1 MRTIDSEKLWKE
13 NDKLGN
19 VKQPE
24 ADEEKLFNE
33 IVDYFTRVEKKTIN
47 MVHRELVDKS
57 IIDQM
62 VVSYLKN
69 KQINDEM
76 ISHIVKMFDDYVFGY
91 HILEPLVNDEMIS
104 DIKVLRYDIIRI
116 KRNGKRMTSDIKFR
130 DNAELQRFV
139 EYVAIRNK
147 VNLSDLNAVQT
158 FTDKHSNPRFI
169 LRFNICTPYVNSVP
183 NAYLHIRKVS
193 KVKRGLDYLIFAGML
208 DIATANYLV
217 DKSKTAR
224 GILFTGKGASG
235 KTTLMNEL
243 LEYIP
248 DDRSGLAIQE
258 NEELFSDTHPDMMFQ
273 HVVMNRGE
281 GKIQY
286 SLQDLARN
294 GLLLDLDYFIIGE
307 IKGGEALYF
316 LNAAYTGHQCWAS
329 VHGINSTEAIDKL
342 ADYVKYE
349 SDYSKAD
356 VIRMLRTLEVI
367 VFMDD
372 FKVKEISEIVGFDEE
387 TQRLIYKRVL

>member
-1 MRTIDSEKLWKE
+1 MGVT
-13 NDKLGN
+13 
-19 VKQPE
+19 KQPE
-24 ADEEKLFNE
+24 TAADKLFDE
-33 IVDYFTRVEKKTIN
+33 IVDYFTRVEKKTIH
-47 MVHRELVDKS
+47 MVNRELVDKS
-57 IIDQM
+57 VLNQM
-62 VVSYLKN
+62 VVKYLAD
-69 KQINDEM
+69 KQLKEEQIEEM
-76 ISHIVKMFDDYVFGY
+76 VKMFDAYVFGY
-91 HILEPLVNDEMIS
+91 HILEPLVNDDMIS
-104 DIKVLRYDIIRI
+104 DIKIIRYDIVRI
-116 KRNGKRMTSDIKFR
+116 KKNGKRMTSDIRFK
-130 DNAELQRFV
+130 DNGELNRFV

-147 VNLSDLNAVQT
+147 INISDINAVQT
-158 FTDKHSNPRFI
+158 FTDKHSNPKFI

-183 NAYLHIRKVS
+183 NSYLHIRKVS
-193 KVKRGLDYLIFAGML
+193 KVKRGMDYLISAGMM
-208 DIATANYLV
+208 DAATASYLMEQAR
-217 DKSKTAR
+217 TAR

-248 DDRSGLAIQE
+248 AHRSGLAIQE

-273 HVVMNRGE
+273 HIVMNRGE

-329 VHGINSTEAIDKL
+329 VHGVSSTEAIDKL

-349 SDYSKAD
+349 SDYSKTD
-356 VIRMLRTLEVI
+356 VIRMLKTLEVI
-367 VFMDD
+367 VFMED
-372 FKVKEISEIVGFDEE
+372 FKVKEISEIVGFSEA
-387 TQRLIYKRVL
+387 TQTLIYKRVL

>member
-1 MRTIDSEKLWKE
+1 MGLKKGSE
-13 NDKLGN
+13 NDAEN
-19 VKQPE
+19 P
-24 ADEEKLFNE
+24 AAFDSDKLFEE

-47 MVHRELVDKS
+47 MVNRELLDKS
-57 IIDQM
+57 VINQM
-62 VVSYLKN
+62 VVNYLRDK
-69 KQINDEM
+69 KVSDELSEKM
-76 ISHIVKMFDDYVFGY
+76 VKMFDAYVFGY
-91 HILEPLVNDEMIS
+91 HILEPLVNDDSIS
-104 DIKVLRYDIIRI
+104 DIKIIRYDRVRI
-116 KRNGKRMTSDIKFR
+116 KRNGKRMTSDIKFK
-130 DNAELQRFV
+130 DNGELNRFV

-147 VNLSDLNAVQT
+147 VNISDINAVQT
-158 FTDKHSNPRFI
+158 FTDKHSNPKFI
-169 LRFNICTPYVNSVP
+169 LRFNICTQYVNSVP
-183 NAYLHIRKVS
+183 NSYLHIRKVS
-193 KVKRGLDYLIFAGML
+193 KVKRGIDYLVSAEML
-208 DIATANYLV
+208 DNATAEYLI
-217 DKSKTAR
+217 KNAESAR

-248 DDRSGLAIQE
+248 EDKSGLAIQE

-273 HVVMNRGE
+273 HIVINRGE

-316 LNAAYTGHQCWAS
+316 LNAAYTGHRCWAS
-329 VHGINSTEAIDKL
+329 VHGVSSTEAIDKL

-349 SDYSKAD
+349 SDYSKED
-356 VIRMLRTLEVI
+356 VIRMLRTMEVV

-372 FKVKEISEIVGFDEE
+372 FKVKEISEITGFDE
-387 TQRLIYKRVL
+387 TTHRLIYKRVL

>member
-1 MRTIDSEKLWKE
+1 MGLNKKSE
-13 NDKLGN
+13 NIAGNSGIMDQDKLF
-19 VKQPE
+19 
-24 ADEEKLFNE
+24 DE

-47 MVHRELVDKS
+47 MVNRELLDKS
-57 IIDQM
+57 VINQM
-62 VVSYLKN
+62 VVDYLKD
-69 KQINDEM
+69 KHVSDELAK
-76 ISHIVKMFDDYVFGY
+76 SIVKMFDAYVFGY
-91 HILEPLVNDEMIS
+91 HILEPLVNDETIS
-104 DIKVLRYDIIRI
+104 DIKITRYDIVRI
-116 KRNGKRMTSDIKFR
+116 KRNGKRATCGIKFK
-130 DNAELQRFV
+130 DNGELNRFV

-147 VNLSDLNAVQT
+147 VNISDINAVQT
-158 FTDKHSNPRFI
+158 FTDKHSNPKFI

-183 NAYLHIRKVS
+183 NSYLHIRKVS
-193 KVKRGLDYLIFAGML
+193 KEKHGTEYLIKAGMM
-208 DIATANYLV
+208 DQEIASYLIE
-217 DKSKTAR
+217 KAKTAR

-248 DDRSGLAIQE
+248 NDRSGLVIQE
-258 NEELFSDTHPDMMFQ
+258 NEELFSNMHPDMMFQ
-273 HVVMNRGE
+273 HIVMNRGE

-329 VHGINSTEAIDKL
+329 VHGVSSTEAIDKL

-349 SDYSKAD
+349 SDYSKSD
-356 VIRMLRTLEVI
+356 VIRMLKTMEVV

-372 FKVKEISEIVGFDEE
+372 FKVKEISEIVGFDEDNN
-387 TQRLIYKRVL
+387 RLLYKRIL

>member
-1 MRTIDSEKLWKE
+1 MGVT
-13 NDKLGN
+13 
-19 VKQPE
+19 KQPE
-24 ADEEKLFNE
+24 TAADKLFDE
-33 IVDYFTRVEKKTIN
+33 IVDYFTRVEKKTIH
-47 MVHRELVDKS
+47 MVNRELVDKS
-57 IIDQM
+57 VLNQM
-62 VVSYLKN
+62 VVKYLAD
-69 KQINDEM
+69 KQLKEEQIEEM
-76 ISHIVKMFDDYVFGY
+76 VKMFDAYVFGY
-91 HILEPLVNDEMIS
+91 HILEPLVNDDMIS
-104 DIKVLRYDIIRI
+104 DIKIIRYDIVRI
-116 KRNGKRMTSDIKFR
+116 KKNGKRMTSDIRFK
-130 DNAELQRFV
+130 DNGELNRFV

-147 VNLSDLNAVQT
+147 INISDINAVQT
-158 FTDKHSNPRFI
+158 FTDKHSNPKFI

-183 NAYLHIRKVS
+183 NSYLHIRKVS
-193 KVKRGLDYLIFAGML
+193 KVKRGMDYLISAGMM
-208 DIATANYLV
+208 DAATAAYLMEQAR
-217 DKSKTAR
+217 TAR

-248 DDRSGLAIQE
+248 AYRSGLAIQE

-273 HVVMNRGE
+273 HIVMNRGE

-329 VHGINSTEAIDKL
+329 VHGVSSTEAIDKL

-349 SDYSKAD
+349 SDYSKTD
-356 VIRMLRTLEVI
+356 VIRMLKTLEAW
-367 VFMDD
+367 
-372 FKVKEISEIVGFDEE
+372 EP
-387 TQRLIYKRVL
+387 

>member
-1 MRTIDSEKLWKE
+1 MGLKEGSE
-13 NDKLGN
+13 NDVEN
-19 VKQPE
+19 P
-24 ADEEKLFNE
+24 AAFDSDKLFEE
-33 IVDYFTRVEKKTIN
+33 IVDYFTRVEKKAIN
-47 MVHRELVDKS
+47 MVNRELLDKS
-57 IIDQM
+57 VINQM
-62 VVSYLKN
+62 VVNYLRDK
-69 KQINDEM
+69 KVSDELSEKM
-76 ISHIVKMFDDYVFGY
+76 VKMFDAYVFGY
-91 HILEPLVNDEMIS
+91 HILEPLVNDDSIS
-104 DIKVLRYDIIRI
+104 DIKIIRYDRVRI
-116 KRNGKRMTSDIKFR
+116 KRNGKRMTSDIKFK
-130 DNAELQRFV
+130 DNGELNRFV

-147 VNLSDLNAVQT
+147 VNISDINAVQT
-158 FTDKHSNPRFI
+158 FTDKHSNPKFI
-169 LRFNICTPYVNSVP
+169 LRFNICTQYVNSVP
-183 NAYLHIRKVS
+183 NSYLHIRKVS
-193 KVKRGLDYLIFAGML
+193 KVKRGIDYLVSEEML
-208 DIATANYLV
+208 DNATAEYLI
-217 DKSKTAR
+217 KNAESAS

-248 DDRSGLAIQE
+248 EDKSGLAIQE
-258 NEELFSDTHPDMMFQ
+258 NEELFSDTHPDLMFQ

>member
-1 MRTIDSEKLWKE
+1 MTKHPEMDM
-13 NDKLGN
+13 DKLF
-19 VKQPE
+19 
-24 ADEEKLFNE
+24 DE

-47 MVHRELVDKS
+47 MVNRDLLDKS
-57 IIDQM
+57 VLNQM
-62 VVSYLKN
+62 VINYLHDKLVPEDV
-69 KQINDEM
+69 IESM
-76 ISHIVKMFDDYVFGY
+76 VKMFNAYVFGY
-91 HILEPLVNDEMIS
+91 HILEPLVNDEAIS
-104 DIKVLRYDIIRI
+104 DIKIIRYDIIRI
-116 KRNGKRMTSDIKFR
+116 KKNGKRMTSDVKFK
-130 DNAELQRFV
+130 DNGELNRFV

-147 VNLSDLNAVQT
+147 VNISDINAVQT
-158 FTDKHSNPRFI
+158 FTDKHSNPKFI

-183 NAYLHIRKVS
+183 NSYLHIRKVS
-193 KVKRGLDYLIFAGML
+193 KVKRGMEYLINAGMM
-208 DIATANYLV
+208 DITTANYLIEQA
-217 DKSKTAR
+217 KSAR

-248 DDRSGLAIQE
+248 VYRSGLTIQE

-273 HVVMNRGE
+273 HIVMNRGE

-286 SLQDLARN
+286 SLQDLAKN

-329 VHGINSTEAIDKL
+329 VHGVNSTEAIDKL

-349 SDYSKAD
+349 SDYTKAD
-356 VIRMLRTLEVI
+356 VIRMLKTMEVI
-367 VFMDD
+367 IFMED
-372 FKVKEISEIVGFDEE
+372 FKVKEISEIVGFSEA
-387 TQRLIYKRVL
+387 TQTLIYKRVL

>member
-1 MRTIDSEKLWKE
+1 MGVT
-13 NDKLGN
+13 
-19 VKQPE
+19 KQPE
-24 ADEEKLFNE
+24 TAADKLFDE
-33 IVDYFTRVEKKTIN
+33 IVDYFTRVEKKTIH
-47 MVHRELVDKS
+47 MVNRELVDKS
-57 IIDQM
+57 VLNQM
-62 VVSYLKN
+62 VVKYLAD
-69 KQINDEM
+69 KQLKEEQIEEM
-76 ISHIVKMFDDYVFGY
+76 VKMFDAYVFGY
-91 HILEPLVNDEMIS
+91 HILEPLVNDDMIS
-104 DIKVLRYDIIRI
+104 DIKIIRYDIVRI
-116 KRNGKRMTSDIKFR
+116 KKNGKRMTSDIRFK
-130 DNAELQRFV
+130 DNGELNRFV

-147 VNLSDLNAVQT
+147 INISDINAVQT
-158 FTDKHSNPRFI
+158 FTDKHSNPKFI

-183 NAYLHIRKVS
+183 NSYLHIRKVS
-193 KVKRGLDYLIFAGML
+193 KVKRGMDYLISAGMM
-208 DIATANYLV
+208 DAATASYLMEQAR
-217 DKSKTAR
+217 TAR

-248 DDRSGLAIQE
+248 AYRSGLAIQE

-273 HVVMNRGE
+273 HIVMNRGE

-329 VHGINSTEAIDKL
+329 VHGVSSTEAIDKL

-349 SDYSKAD
+349 SDYSKTD
-356 VIRMLRTLEVI
+356 VIRMLKTLEVI
-367 VFMDD
+367 VFMED
-372 FKVKEISEIVGFDEE
+372 FKVKEISEIVGFSEA
-387 TQRLIYKRVL
+387 TQTLIYKRVL

>member
-1 MRTIDSEKLWKE
+1 MGMTKHPEMDM
-13 NDKLGN
+13 DKLF
-19 VKQPE
+19 
-24 ADEEKLFNE
+24 DE

-47 MVHRELVDKS
+47 MVNRDLLDKS
-57 IIDQM
+57 VLNQM
-62 VVSYLKN
+62 VINYLHDKLVPEDV
-69 KQINDEM
+69 IESM
-76 ISHIVKMFDDYVFGY
+76 VKMFNAYVFGY
-91 HILEPLVNDEMIS
+91 HILEPLVNDEAIS
-104 DIKVLRYDIIRI
+104 DIKIIRYDIIRI
-116 KRNGKRMTSDIKFR
+116 KKNGKRMTSDVKFK
-130 DNAELQRFV
+130 DNGELNRFV

-147 VNLSDLNAVQT
+147 VNISDINAVQT
-158 FTDKHSNPRFI
+158 FTDKHSNPKFI

-183 NAYLHIRKVS
+183 NSYLHIRKVS
-193 KVKRGLDYLIFAGML
+193 KVKRGMEYLINAGMM
-208 DIATANYLV
+208 DITTANYLIEQA
-217 DKSKTAR
+217 KSAR

-248 DDRSGLAIQE
+248 VYRSGLTIQE

-273 HVVMNRGE
+273 HIVMNRGE

-286 SLQDLARN
+286 SLQDLAKN

-329 VHGINSTEAIDKL
+329 VHGVNSTEAIDKL

-349 SDYSKAD
+349 SDYTKAD
-356 VIRMLRTLEVI
+356 VIRMLKTMEVI
-367 VFMDD
+367 IFMED
-372 FKVKEISEIVGFDEE
+372 FKVKEISEIVGFSEA
-387 TQRLIYKRVL
+387 TQTLIYKRVL

>member
-1 MRTIDSEKLWKE
+1 MGMTKHPEMDM
-13 NDKLGN
+13 DKLF
-19 VKQPE
+19 
-24 ADEEKLFNE
+24 DE

-47 MVHRELVDKS
+47 MVNRDLLDKS
-57 IIDQM
+57 VLNQM
-62 VVSYLKN
+62 VINYLHDKLVPEDV
-69 KQINDEM
+69 IESM
-76 ISHIVKMFDDYVFGY
+76 VKMFNAYVFGY
-91 HILEPLVNDEMIS
+91 HILEPLVNDEAIS
-104 DIKVLRYDIIRI
+104 DIKIIRYDIIRI
-116 KRNGKRMTSDIKFR
+116 KKNGKRMTSDVKFK
-130 DNAELQRFV
+130 DNGELNRFV

-147 VNLSDLNAVQT
+147 VNISDINAVQT
-158 FTDKHSNPRFI
+158 FTDKHSNPKFI

-183 NAYLHIRKVS
+183 NSYLHIRKVS
-193 KVKRGLDYLIFAGML
+193 KVKRGMEYLVNAGMM
-208 DIATANYLV
+208 DITTANYLIEQA
-217 DKSKTAR
+217 KSAR

-248 DDRSGLAIQE
+248 VYRSGLTIQE

-273 HVVMNRGE
+273 HIVMNRGE

-286 SLQDLARN
+286 SLQDLAKN

-329 VHGINSTEAIDKL
+329 VHGVNSTEAIDKL

-349 SDYSKAD
+349 SDYTKAD
-356 VIRMLRTLEVI
+356 VIRMLKTMEVI
-367 VFMDD
+367 IFMED
-372 FKVKEISEIVGFDEE
+372 FKVKEISEIVGFSEA
-387 TQRLIYKRVL
+387 TQTLIYKRVL

>member
-1 MRTIDSEKLWKE
+1 MGLKKGSE
-13 NDKLGN
+13 NDAEN
-19 VKQPE
+19 QRTFDP
-24 ADEEKLFNE
+24 DKLFDE

-47 MVHRELVDKS
+47 MVNRELVDKS
-57 IIDQM
+57 VLNQM
-62 VVSYLKN
+62 VVDYLRDK
-69 KQINDEM
+69 KVSDELSKKM
-76 ISHIVKMFDDYVFGY
+76 VKMFDAYVFGY
-91 HILEPLVNDEMIS
+91 HILEPLVNDDSIS
-104 DIKVLRYDIIRI
+104 DIKIIRYDRVRI
-116 KRNGKRMTSDIKFR
+116 KRNGKRMTSDIKFK
-130 DNAELQRFV
+130 DNGELNRFV

-147 VNLSDLNAVQT
+147 VNISDINAVQT
-158 FTDKHSNPRFI
+158 FTDKHSNPKFI
-169 LRFNICTPYVNSVP
+169 LRFNICTQYVNSVP
-183 NAYLHIRKVS
+183 NSYLHIRKVS
-193 KVKRGLDYLIFAGML
+193 KIKCGMDYLVSAEML
-208 DIATANYLV
+208 DHATAEYLI
-217 DKSKTAR
+217 KKAESAR

-248 DDRSGLAIQE
+248 KDKSGLAIQE

-273 HVVMNRGE
+273 HIVMNRGE

-316 LNAAYTGHQCWAS
+316 LNAAYTGHRCWAS
-329 VHGINSTEAIDKL
+329 VHGVSSTEAIDKL

-349 SDYSKAD
+349 SDYSKED
-356 VIRMLRTLEVI
+356 VIRMLRTMEVV

-372 FKVKEISEIVGFDEE
+372 FKVKEISEITGFDE
-387 TQRLIYKRVL
+387 TTHKLIYKRVL